1 MMRRREFIAFL
12 GGAATLPLAARAQQ
26 AQKKRI
32 GVLMSFAERDA
43 SARAMLEGYRNAL
56 APLGWVEGKNLQTEV
71 RWAAGDPDKI
81 KAFTKE
87 LIEFRPDAILVQGT
101 VSTSSLV
108 RATQC
113 IPIVFVNVADPIG
126 SGLVTSLAHPGGY
139 ITGFMTDLSEQGG
152 KWVTLLK
159 EIAPST
165 KRIALLSNPE
175 TGPSLQLFLPSIQAA
190 ASSLAIETNVARVR
204 AREDIE
210 GLIASQASVPGGGLV
225 ITPAAFHTVHRDLI
239 IDLTARYRIPAVYYE
254 RAFADS
260 GGLIAYAPN
269 YAEHFLGAAPYVD
282 RILKGAKPGELPVQI
297 STKFDL
303 VINAKAANALGLA
316 VPQTLLVGATEVI
329 E

>member
-1 MMRRREFIAFL
+1 MRRREFITLL
-12 GGAATLPLAARAQQ
+12 GGAAALTVDAQAPQ
-26 AQKKRI
+26 NEKKRI
-32 GVLMSFAERDA
+32 GVLMSFAETDA
-43 SARAMLEGYRNAL
+43 SARAMFEGYRNAL

-71 RWAAGDPDKI
+71 RWAAGNTDKI

-101 VSTSSLV
+101 VSTSSV
-108 RATQC
+108 VHATQN
-113 IPIVFVNVADPIG
+113 IPIVFVNLADPIG

-139 ITGFMTDLSEQGG
+139 ITGFMTDLSQQGG

-159 EIAPST
+159 EIAPAT
-165 KRIALLSNPE
+165 KQIALLSNPE
-175 TGPSLQLFLPSIQAA
+175 TGPSLQLFLPSIQTA
-190 ASSLAIETNVARVR
+190 ASSLAIETSVARVGS
-204 AREDIE
+204 REDIE
-210 GLIASQASVPGGGLV
+210 RLIAAQASVPGGGLV
-225 ITPAAFHTVHRDLI
+225 ITPAAFHTVNRELI
-239 IDLTARYRIPAVYYE
+239 IGLTARRRVPAVYYE

-269 YAEHFLGAAPYVD
+269 YVEHFVGAALYID
-282 RILKGAKPGELPVQI
+282 RILKGAKAGELPVQI

-303 VINAKAANALGLA
+303 VINLKTANALGLA